1 MDVLLALG
9 IAAAG
14 YFIGDGLKNFKN
26 PSAPDFLSKLDDED
40 DHQLVKQKDVH
51 YVLGVSKEDGQQ
63 LLRDHPEI
71 PHVTINQNV
80 YYPKDQ
86 LKAWVRKIGS

>member
-26 PSAPDFLSKLDDED
+26 PSAPDVLSSLNDDD
-40 DHQLVKQKDVH
+40 DPQLVKEKDVH
-51 YVLGVSKEDGQQ
+51 IYLGMSKEDGRQ
-63 LLRDHPEI
+63 LLQEYPDI
-71 PHVTINQNV
+71 PHVTINQNI
-80 YYPKDQ
+80 YYPKEQ
-86 LKAWVRKIGS
+86 LKAWVKKIGN